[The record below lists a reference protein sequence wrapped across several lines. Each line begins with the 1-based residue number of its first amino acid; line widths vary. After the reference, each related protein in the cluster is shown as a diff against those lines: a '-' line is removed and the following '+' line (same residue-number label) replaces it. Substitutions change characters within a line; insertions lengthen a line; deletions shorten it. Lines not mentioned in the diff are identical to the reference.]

1 MAAGERK
8 TLSLP
13 VKADPDPSR
22 HCTKRELL
30 EKQLTAMKEVRRP
43 YEAEIYE
50 IAGLAQPNRSR
61 YVAAMSSR
69 SARSQRRAN
78 KLYDG
83 HAIRSFRTLTGGM
96 YSGMSSPNRPWAK
109 FTFEDKDLA
118 TYQPVKVWLE
128 QASEIVLRMLNSSN
142 FYAAA
147 KLGYSEIGLFGTDAC
162 VMTEA
167 LDWETGLTYP
177 VCFSQTFGEYW
188 VALNHKLEPDRLIR
202 QQMMTVKQMVGAFV
216 ADRLDKREM
225 RWDRVSVAVQN
236 AWDRGNYETEIP
248 TYHAIRPNENHIPGR
263 MDPSGMPWESVKW
276 EEGQADKGLLLE
288 EKGYW
293 SQPFWAPRWEVA
305 SGDVYGFG
313 PGHDALTD
321 MRALQLQAKRK
332 GEATDF
338 AVKPPLMAPAS
349 LRIKFQPGSVT
360 HAAAADQA
368 QVKPI
373 FQVDYRAIEVIGR
386 DAAELRD
393 AVDEATYARLF
404 MAISSLDGSADRT
417 VMEIAKREEEKL
429 TQLGP
434 VIERVN
440 NEKLAVALDRAFD
453 IAARNSMLPDPPE
466 EIQDMPIEIDFVS
479 ILAQAQRMIGMQQ
492 TERALGFT
500 AQLAN
505 AKPEV
510 LDNLD
515 GDALMR
521 DYWDRAGAPAL
532 GLKDERARDQDRA
545 ARAQQARMEKAAAMA
560 PAMQQGAEAARTMA
574 ETPVRGGQS
583 NLFDSLMQQPPI

>member
-1 MAAGERK
+1 MADGRPKLTPRA
-8 TLSLP
+8 
-13 VKADPDPSR
+13 ADPDPSR
-22 HCTKRELL
+22 HCTRRELL
-30 EKQLTAMKEVRRP
+30 EKQLTAMKAVRQP

-61 YVAAMSSR
+61 YVSAMSSR
-69 SARSQRRAN
+69 SNRVTRRAN

-96 YSGMSSPNRPWAK
+96 YSGMSSPNRPWFK
-109 FTFEDKDLA
+109 FAFEDKDLSA
-118 TYQPVKVWLE
+118 YQPVKVWLE
-128 QASEIVLRMLNSSN
+128 QAGEIVARMLNASN
-142 FYAAA
+142 FYSAV

-162 VMTEA
+162 VMTEH

-177 VCFSQTFGEYW
+177 VCFPQTFGEYW
-188 VALNHKLEPDRLIR
+188 VALNHKLEPDRLVR

-216 ADRLDKREM
+216 ADRLDKRAM
-225 RWDRVSVAVQN
+225 RWDRVSQNVMN
-236 AWDRGNYETEIP
+236 AWDRGDYETEVL
-248 TYHAIRPNENHIPGR
+248 TYQAIVPNEEHIPGR
-263 MDPSGMPWESVKW
+263 LDPSGMPWHSIKW
-276 EEGQADKGLLLE
+276 EEGQSDKGLLLE
-288 EKGYW
+288 EKGFW

-349 LRIKFQPGSVT
+349 VRIRFQPGTVT

-386 DAAELRD
+386 DAKELRD
-393 AVDEATYARLF
+393 AVDDSTYARLF
-404 MAISSLDGSADRT
+404 MAISNMEGSADRT
-417 VMEIAKREEEKL
+417 IMEISKREEEKL

-440 NEKLAVALDRAFD
+440 GEKLAVALDRAFD
-453 IAARNSMLPDPPE
+453 IAARNAMLPEPPE
-466 EIQDMPIEIDFVS
+466 EIHDMPIEIDFVS

-492 TERALGFT
+492 TDRALGFT
-500 AQLAN
+500 AQIAQ
-505 AKPEV
+505 
-510 LDNLD
+510 LDPSVVDNVD

-521 DYWDRAGAPAL
+521 DYWDRAGAPAI
-532 GLKDERARDQDRA
+532 GLKDERKRDEDRA
-545 ARAQQARMEKAAAMA
+545 ARAQQAKMAQMAQMA
-560 PAMQQGAEAARTMA
+560 PAVQQGADAVRTMA
-574 ETPVRGGQS
+574 DTPVQGGQS
-583 NLFDSLMQQPPI
+583 TLFDTLMQQPPI

>member
-1 MAAGERK
+1 MAADGRK

-13 VKADPDPSR
+13 AKADPDPSR
-22 HCTKRELL
+22 HCGKREML
-30 EKQLTAMKEVRRP
+30 EKQLTSMKEVRRV
-43 YEAEIYE
+43 YEPEIYE

-69 SARSQRRAN
+69 SSRAGRRAN

-96 YSGMSSPNRPWAK
+96 YSGMSSPNRPWFK
-109 FTFEDKDLA
+109 FGFEDKDLA
-118 TYQPVKVWLE
+118 SYQPVKIWLE
-128 QASEIVLRMLNSSN
+128 KAGDIIARMLNSSN
-142 FYAAA
+142 FYSAA

-177 VCFSQTFGEYW
+177 VCFPQTFGEYW
-188 VALNHKLEPDRLIR
+188 VGLNHKLEPDRLIR

-216 ADRLDKREM
+216 ADRLDKRQM
-225 RWDRVSVAVQN
+225 NWDRVSLQVQN
-236 AWDRGNYETEIP
+236 AWDRGNYETEVP
-248 TYHAIRPNENHIPGR
+248 TYQAIGPNENHIPGR
-263 MDPSGMPWESVKW
+263 LDPAGMPWQSVKW
-276 EEGQADKGLLLE
+276 EEGQSDKGMLLE
-288 EKGYW
+288 EKGFW

-393 AVDEATYARLF
+393 AVDESTYARLF

-417 VMEIAKREEEKL
+417 IMEISKREEEKL

-440 NEKLAVALDRAFD
+440 NEKLGVALDRAFD
-453 IAARNSMLPDPPE
+453 IAARNAMLPEPPE

-492 TERALGFT
+492 TERALSFT
-500 AQLAN
+500 AQLAQVD
-505 AKPEV
+505 PSV
-510 LDNLD
+510 SDNVD

-532 GLKDERARDQDRA
+532 GLRDERERDANRA
-545 ARAQQARMEKAAAMA
+545 ARAQQAQMEKAAAMA
-560 PAMQQGAEAARTMA
+560 PAMAQGADAMQTMA
-574 ETPVRGGQS
+574 QTPVQGGQS
-583 NLFDSLMQQPPI
+583 TLFDSLMQQPPI